1 MSMETIRPERPED
14 VPAIRV
20 VHEAAFPT
28 RAEADLVERLRA
40 QGKAA
45 VALVAEDKGRIVGH
59 ILFSPVTL
67 EPAAE
72 IVGFALAPVAV
83 LQDHEK
89 HGVGRR
95 LVQNGLAECH
105 ARGAGFVVV
114 LGEPAYYGRLGFGP
128 AARHGLR
135 NEYDAGEEFMV
146 FKLEAGALPPPGTLV
161 KYAPEFARPAKP
173 QGTRRKERGKKR

>member
-1 MSMETIRPERPED
+1 METIRAERPED
-14 VPAIRV
+14 VPAVRA

-28 RAEADLVERLRA
+28 PAEADLVERLRA
-40 QGKAA
+40 HGKAV
-45 VALVAEDKGRIVGH
+45 VALVAEDEGRIVGH

-67 EPAAE
+67 EPAAD
-72 IVGFALAPVAV
+72 VLGLGLAPVAV

-95 LVQNGLAECH
+95 LIQNGLAEAH

-114 LGEPAYYGRLGFGP
+114 LGDPAYYSRFGFEP

-135 NEYDAGEEFMV
+135 NEYGAGEAFMV

-173 QGTRRKERGKKR
+173 QGTRKKERGKKR

>member
-1 MSMETIRPERPED
+1 METIRPERPED
-14 VPAIRV
+14 APAIRA

-28 RAEADLVERLRA
+28 TAEADMVERLRA
-40 QGKAA
+40 HGKAV
-45 VALVAEDKGRIVGH
+45 VALVAEDEGRIVGH

-72 IVGFALAPVAV
+72 VSGLGLAPVAV
-83 LQDHEK
+83 LHGHEK

-95 LVQNGLAECH
+95 LIQNGLAEAR

-114 LGEPAYYGRLGFGP
+114 LGDPPYYSRFGFEP

-135 NEYDAGEEFMV
+135 NEYGASEAFMV
-146 FKLEAGALPPPGTLV
+146 FKLAAGALPPAGTLV
-161 KYAPEFARPAKP
+161 KYAPEFARSAKP
-173 QGTRRKERGKKR
+173 QVARKKDRGKKR